1 MGNFVRFLDAVDLK
15 APEVS
20 QELRDVYANATE
32 KNVRPLRI
40 RIAATHAGKITRNNG
55 FYLPHKMEQGA
66 STFTDQYAKPIQV
79 HHEERQDPIG
89 RVVAAKYVDISA
101 SFLKRD
107 HAEEI
112 SEKSLSDFLVGEGDE
127 ETLEDFAN
135 SVVIQDITVSNDPDY
150 EGLGYVEIIADI
162 TDPDAIQKILDG
174 RYLTGSVGASTNRAV
189 CSVCKQDWAAK
200 GKCKHRP
207 GKSYEEKK
215 CVLIAGDLKYDE
227 YSFVNKPADRHSRVI
242 EISTNGIQDFV
253 ELDRQPDVILA
264 ANLHIQSEED
274 KNMLFKDAL
283 ERVSKVDFF
292 KEVENLEDAVK
303 AVIDSDELSD
313 ESKEKDLERCV
324 AMKLD
329 KCEAYDK
336 AFPPDTQE
344 APLPVETFWGDEYED
359 IVGDDKWG
367 REYAEMLFDLV
378 QETDEADR
386 EAVEQMVR
394 DAKLSAAQRKKLSG
408 STFCGPE
415 RSFPVNDCAHYTAA
429 LRLIGRYKGPGD
441 KSRIRACIERK
452 GKRLGCGSKSKKDE
466 TEANQFSLDYFDHF
480 SDEELQQ
487 MSAGLMG
494 AMIERELVP
503 DLTEGGQHQ
512 DVTEA
517 VAEAK
522 AEAATQAEKD
532 RAQTEDRLAAARKEI
547 HYLHGDIENLTNTM
561 ADVIE
566 SARKARVSHVL
577 HLHQLVKKDVDVQAV
592 TDELHEKSKDEIEE
606 MFKDLS
612 NQVDMLKIVDTLNSG
627 LSNNPTGTTV
637 EDPTLKVDNTA
648 GSEED
653 EVIEISDA
661 FRETLKLEWLR
672 VRAQYGQDV
681 ADKWLDR
688 TCKQHKINIKD
699 VSAEEQS

>member
-112 SEKSLSDFLVGEGDE
+112 SEKSLNDFLVGEGDE

-264 ANLHIQSEED
+264 ANIHIQSEED

-313 ESKEKDLERCV
+313 ENKEKDLERFV

-367 REYAEMLFDLV
+367 KEYAEMLFDLV
-378 QETDEADR
+378 IEADEADR

-394 DAKLSAAQRKKLSG
+394 DAKLSAGQRKKLSG

-429 LRLIGRYKGPGD
+429 LRLIGRYKGSGD
-441 KSRIRACIERK
+441 KGRIRACIERK

-466 TEANQFSLDYFDHF
+466 TDDNRFSLDYFDHF
-480 SDEELQQ
+480 SDEELKQ
-487 MSAGLMG
+487 MSAGLLE
-494 AMIERELVP
+494 AMAERELISDP
-503 DLTEGGQHQ
+503 TDEGLRQ
-512 DVTEA
+512 DTAEA

-532 RAQTEDRLAAARKEI
+532 KAQVEDRLAAARKEI
-547 HYLHGDIENLTNTM
+547 RYLHSDIENLTNAM
-561 ADVIE
+561 ADAIE
-566 SARKARVSHVL
+566 GVREARVSHIL

-592 TDELHEKSKDEIEE
+592 TDELHEKNKDEVEE
-606 MFKDLS
+606 IFKDLS
-612 NQVDMLKIVDTLNSG
+612 NQVDMLYS
-627 LSNNPTGTTV
+627 
-637 EDPTLKVDNTA
+637 
-648 GSEED
+648 
-653 EVIEISDA
+653 
-661 FRETLKLEWLR
+661 
-672 VRAQYGQDV
+672 
-681 ADKWLDR
+681 
-688 TCKQHKINIKD
+688 
-699 VSAEEQS
+699 